1 MDKEKK
7 GRILAVPF
15 PSHGHIN
22 PMMQLC
28 KRLVCKGLK
37 ATLTLTKFYGKKN
50 MKEKSGL
57 IQIETIS
64 DGDDEYDIFDRQSVP
79 DSVVRFTK
87 HGSESIAQLIE
98 KYESLGDPIVG
109 VIYDSL
115 LPWVVE
121 VPKKFG
127 LVAIEFFTQHSGVNL
142 VEYHY
147 YHKLIPYPVESP
159 VTIPGLPLLQPEDVP
174 SYGVYLG
181 NFTLMASQFSTVD
194 KADFAVV
201 NTFYKMEEEALEA
214 MSKFCPMMPVGP
226 TIPSFY
232 LDNFIENDKEYG
244 LSVPRD
250 DSICINWL
258 NTKPEG
264 SVVYVSLSSVI
275 FASPDAKQMEELAFG
290 LKGSNYNFLWIVKDF
305 EVEKLPKNFAEET
318 SDKSLIV
325 QWCPQLE
332 VLLNKAVGCI
342 VSHCGWNS
350 VLEALSIGVPIV
362 GMPVWADQPTTAKFI
377 QDVWKVGVRVKRD
390 ENGIAGRGEI
400 EGCIRKVMEGGRTG
414 EIKEN
419 CIKWKTLAKEAVS
432 EGGTSDTNLNKLV
445 SKLTSSP

>member
-201 NTFYKMEEEALEA
+201 NTFYKMEEEIQ
-214 MSKFCPMMPVGP
+214 KTFNNIKI
-226 TIPSFY
+226 TILCGFVTILVLRGTTGLGSLVSFETGV
-232 LDNFIENDKEYG
+232 ENQH
-244 LSVPRD
+244 L
-250 DSICINWL
+250 I
-258 NTKPEG
+258 
-264 SVVYVSLSSVI
+264 
-275 FASPDAKQMEELAFG
+275 
-290 LKGSNYNFLWIVKDF
+290 
-305 EVEKLPKNFAEET
+305 EET
-318 SDKSLIV
+318 NWILAEIRSDKDPTDPYEKIRASFIGDD
-325 QWCPQLE
+325 E
-332 VLLNKAVGCI
+332 DIDVG
-342 VSHCGWNS
+342 
-350 VLEALSIGVPIV
+350 
-362 GMPVWADQPTTAKFI
+362 D
-377 QDVWKVGVRVKRD
+377 DVGV
-390 ENGIAGRGEI
+390 
-400 EGCIRKVMEGGRTG
+400 
-414 EIKEN
+414 
-419 CIKWKTLAKEAVS
+419 AVS
-432 EGGTSDTNLNKLV
+432 
-445 SKLTSSP
+445 

>member
-201 NTFYKMEEEALEA
+201 NTFYKMEEEVSSRTSVNCPFFCGDLILLLTASQLLFLLF
-214 MSKFCPMMPVGP
+214 SKQNLMMICMLLKNAEQTGIKNREKKKKNRVIWRP
-226 TIPSFY
+226 
-232 LDNFIENDKEYG
+232 
-244 LSVPRD
+244 LSVF
-250 DSICINWL
+250 
-258 NTKPEG
+258 
-264 SVVYVSLSSVI
+264 YVSFISTFNENLSSV
-275 FASPDAKQMEELAFG
+275 DWK
-290 LKGSNYNFLWIVKDF
+290 K
-305 EVEKLPKNFAEET
+305 KN
-318 SDKSLIV
+318 
-325 QWCPQLE
+325 C
-332 VLLNKAVGCI
+332 
-342 VSHCGWNS
+342 H
-350 VLEALSIGVPIV
+350 
-362 GMPVWADQPTTAKFI
+362 
-377 QDVWKVGVRVKRD
+377 
-390 ENGIAGRGEI
+390 
-400 EGCIRKVMEGGRTG
+400 
-414 EIKEN
+414 
-419 CIKWKTLAKEAVS
+419 
-432 EGGTSDTNLNKLV
+432 
-445 SKLTSSP
+445 